1 MSNNEYSKEKSLSE
15 WLPVGFHFRNSLT
28 AYNNKPFRFTYM
40 YYNMFVMLKTE
51 VMVVETLVNANSN
64 SASSLTTV
72 RSVAQ
77 SYLAHV

>member
-15 WLPVGFHFRNSLT
+15 WLPVGFLHTTTNPSV
-28 AYNNKPFRFTYM
+28 YVP
-40 YYNMFVMLKTE
+40 YYTMFVLLKTE
-51 VMVVETLVNANSN
+51 VVVVETLVNANSN

-77 SYLAHV
+77 SYLANV